1 MFDIKVD
8 KNGEV
13 HLGGRF
19 DAAQVEKA
27 EAVFETLDGSSVVNC
42 EKLEYISSA
51 GLSVLISAYKR
62 LQSNGHSM
70 KLRNMTKHVRDIF
83 HYSRLDKIFEIE

>member
-1 MFDIKVD
+1 MFDIKLE
-8 KNGEV
+8 KNGEA
-13 HLGGRF
+13 HLSGRF

-27 EAVFETLDGSSVVNC
+27 EKVFDELDGPTIVSF

-51 GLSVLISAYKR
+51 GLSVLISAYKK
-62 LQSNGHSM
+62 LQSRGHSFR
-70 KLRNMTKHVRDIF
+70 LTNMSKHVRDIF

>member
-8 KNGEV
+8 ESGEV

-19 DAAQVEKA
+19 DAAQVDEA
-27 EAVFETLDGSSVVNC
+27 ESVFDKLDGPTVVNF

-62 LQSNGHSM
+62 LQSDGHSM
-70 KLRNMTKHVRDIF
+70 KLTNMTKHVRDIF
-83 HYSRLDKIFEIE
+83 HFSRLDKIFEIE

>member
-8 KNGEV
+8 ESGEV
-13 HLGGRF
+13 HVSGRF
-19 DAAQVEKA
+19 DAAQVDKA
-27 EAVFETLDGSSVVNC
+27 EVVFDKLDGSAVINC

-70 KLRNMTKHVRDIF
+70 KLTNMTKHVRDIF